1 MPCSCVA
8 SCLFQCVSFAARPQ
22 QVEKRFRAVKAIR
35 GLRAHALYVD
45 AVNKGLCLPV
55 YEPDP
60 EDIEHFS
67 KRAWET
73 AVQSW
78 RKGIE
83 AGAQTLPTVEKH
95 IPQDQTSSAL
105 RALGFFTDRVSV
117 SNKLCL
123 QPLWSD
129 QGVVCPL
136 QHARFFEVKL
146 CESPRIV
153 SSALLRDSPSLEVR
167 GWSARACHRRCRCRV
182 FPQMASRLIPCNSCI
197 AFPVIRK
204 AIV

>member
-1 MPCSCVA
+1 MEGRNSELKQIKCRASCVA
-8 SCLFQCVSFAARPQ
+8 TCLFQCVSFAARPQ

-45 AVNKGLCLPV
+45 AVHKGLCLPV

-83 AGAQTLPTVEKH
+83 AGAQTLHTLKKH
-95 IPQDQTSSAL
+95 IPRDQTSSAL
-105 RALGFFTDRVSV
+105 RALGFFTSRASV

-123 QPLWSD
+123 HPLGSD
-129 QGVVCPL
+129 QGVVCVL
-136 QHARFFEVKL
+136 QTRRFSKSNFLNRPK
-146 CESPRIV
+146 
-153 SSALLRDSPSLEVR
+153 
-167 GWSARACHRRCRCRV
+167 
-182 FPQMASRLIPCNSCI
+182 
-197 AFPVIRK
+197 
-204 AIV
+204 